1 MVRIFEK
8 VGDKALAKESK
19 MSNQSNPNPYQAY
32 TEGKVFS
39 ENPINLVVALYQ
51 GALDSVRQAERYIG
65 SGDIVGRSKAINK
78 ALGIITELLI
88 SLDHAKG
95 GEISQN
101 LKRLYSYMQVRLL
114 DAHASQKAEP
124 ISEVAKLLSVL
135 LEGWE
140 AAVRQQR
147 SSEATNKPWAAVDDF
162 PTASS
167 QTETEMPVYSGYFED
182 MADAR
187 LQAAYSF

>member
-1 MVRIFEK
+1 
-8 VGDKALAKESK
+8 

-51 GALDSVRQAERYIG
+51 GALDSVRQAERCIG
-65 SGDIVGRSKAINK
+65 CGDIGGRSKAINK

-114 DAHASQKAEP
+114 DAHAKQTVEP
-124 ISEVAKLLSVL
+124 ISEVGRLLGVL

-140 AAVRQQR
+140 EAVRQQG
-147 SSEATNKPWAAVDDF
+147 SSEAMNKPWVAAADW
-162 PTASS
+162 PAAGSHTKA
-167 QTETEMPVYSGYFED
+167 EMPVYGAYFED